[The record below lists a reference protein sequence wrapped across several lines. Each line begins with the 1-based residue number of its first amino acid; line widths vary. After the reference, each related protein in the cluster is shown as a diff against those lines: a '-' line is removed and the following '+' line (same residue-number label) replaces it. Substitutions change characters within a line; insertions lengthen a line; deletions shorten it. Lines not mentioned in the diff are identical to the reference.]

1 MKFKYLFV
9 IHNFHVTICSNF
21 EILMTEA
28 NAYIGFCKVLS
39 LLNTVTKEKKMKN
52 FCKTYLH
59 GVIT

>member
-21 EILMTEA
+21 EILMTVA

-39 LLNTVTKEKKMKN
+39 LLNTVSDKREKNEK
-52 FCKTYLH
+52 FL
-59 GVIT
+59 